1 MASKRIILVTGAN
14 TGIGFDTTYALAST
28 SPNNH
33 IILAAR
39 SAEKGSKA
47 LAEIEARKPAGTISL
62 IELDITKDESIAA
75 AVAKITA
82 DFGVLDVLVNNA
94 GVIPQDAIDRRSA
107 YITTL
112 NTNSVSPLLLT
123 EAMVPLLQKSKDP
136 RIINVSSC
144 LGSVSERL
152 NPDFQYYGATEEG
165 YRMSKA
171 ALNMATAC
179 MSVNYKSWG
188 AKVWAFCPGLVVT
201 NLTGEKDR
209 QNRINQGVESSETSA
224 AGIVEIVEGKRDGQP
239 DEFLAKYGKTWN
251 W

>member
-1 MASKRIILVTGAN
+1 MESKRIILVTGAN
-14 TGIGFDTTYALAST
+14 AGIGFDTTYALSNA

-75 AVAKITA
+75 AVAKITT
-82 DFGVLDVLVNNA
+82 DFD
-94 GVIPQDAIDRRSA
+94 DIDRRAA

-112 NTNSVSPLLLT
+112 NTNSISPLLLT

-136 RIINVSSC
+136 RIIN
-144 LGSVSERL
+144 
-152 NPDFQYYGATEEG
+152 YYGATQEV

-188 AKVWAFCPGLVVT
+188 RRFGLSVR
-201 NLTGEKDR
+201 D
-209 QNRINQGVESSETSA
+209 QGAESSETSA
-224 AGIVEIVEGKRDGQP
+224 AGIVEIVEGRRDGQP
-239 DEFLAKYGKTWN
+239 DIFLARYNETWN

>member
-14 TGIGFDTTYALAST
+14 TGIGFDTTYALANAN
-28 SPNNH
+28 PNNH

-47 LAEIEARKPAGTISL
+47 LAEIEARKPAGSISL
-62 IELDITKDESIAA
+62 LELDITKDDSIAA

-94 GVIPQDAIDRRSA
+94 GVIPQTGDRRTA
-107 YITTL
+107 YVTTL
-112 NTNSVSPLLLT
+112 HTNSISPFLLT

-144 LGSVSERL
+144 LGSVSERPR
-152 NPDFQYYGATEEG
+152 PDFQFYGVTEEG

-171 ALNMATAC
+171 ALNMATVC

-188 AKVWAFCPGLVVT
+188 AKVWAFCPGYVVT
-201 NLTGEKDR
+201 DLTGEEDR
-209 QNRINQGVESSETSA
+209 QNRINQGAESSETSA
-224 AGIVEIVEGKRDGQP
+224 AGIVEIAEGKRDGEP
-239 DEFLAKYGKTWN
+239 DVLLARYGKTWD